1 MAGQSDVRELADVR
15 GLATLA
21 EAVPDMVTV
30 LAVAATESI
39 RRAAQLVHM
48 HHNTVAQR
56 VRDAERAL
64 GYPLTEPYGRTR
76 LMVGLILYRPGP
88 LYVVP
93 PRNITQR
100 QLRTLDPDGPVY
112 LDENSRGDPA
122 IHRAVL
128 EAN

>member
-1 MAGQSDVRELADVR
+1 MALRFSMPSRRSQGPYRLFDAVIVDVANIGALRVLADVAGQADVQELADVR
-15 GLATLA
+15 GLTTLA

-76 LMVGLILYRPGP
+76 LMVGLILYRLSARPEG
-88 LYVVP
+88 
-93 PRNITQR
+93 
-100 QLRTLDPDGPVY
+100 
-112 LDENSRGDPA
+112 
-122 IHRAVL
+122 
-128 EAN
+128 